1 MVVTKLISETVV
13 LLVNLTA
20 PGSRT
25 NALIR
30 AELERGLQRQSVS
43 QSLGA
48 GAWSQL
54 ICIVPSGD
62 RGRADTESQWPVRDK
77 LSCDLL

>member
-30 AELERGLQRQSVS
+30 AAGGLQRQCQSESLS
-43 QSLGA
+43 QSL
-48 GAWSQL
+48 
-54 ICIVPSGD
+54 VT
-62 RGRADTESQWPVRDK
+62 ADHYCAQWPGESQGQ
-77 LSCDLL
+77 SQS